1 MEKTLKFCNFIADYQ
16 SVIMKTKDSKVS
28 HKSSDLTSVLVEHF
42 GKSLNLARIK
52 FISLFICALCKV
64 QSVCFEKLAS
74 GFENNC
80 SSNSSL
86 RQIQRFMADYTLDKD
101 LIARLIFALLPHE
114 PPYSIAMD
122 RTNWKFGQKNINI
135 LVLAIVY
142 KGVAFPIL
150 FKLMPKRGNSNTTE
164 RIQIIDHYIRLF
176 GIESIHYLVADREFV
191 GEHWIDYLNFNK
203 IEYHIRIRD
212 NFWVMNPKTGKQ
224 FKATWL
230 FSDLKLNE
238 TKFLYSIYY
247 VNNQLCYLSGSK
259 IKNKEGRPEFQII
272 ISFCK
277 PEIAQKIYKERWQI
291 ETAFRAMKTSGF
303 NIEDTHLTEIER
315 IEKLVALV
323 TIAFAW
329 AYLVGIYL
337 HEQVKPIRILN
348 NGKRAKSFFK
358 YALTYIATLL
368 LNSEIKS
375 DIDIFKFLSC
385 T

>member
-1 MEKTLKFCNFIADYQ
+1 MEKTLKFCIFIADYQ

-28 HKSSDLTSVLVEHF
+28 HKSSELTSVLVEHF

-80 SSNSSL
+80 GNDSSL
-86 RQIQRFMADYTLDKD
+86 RRIQRFMAAYSLDKD
-101 LIARLIFALLPHE
+101 LIARLIFALLPHK

-122 RTNWKFGQKNINI
+122 RTNWKFGQTNINI

-164 RIQIIDHYIRLF
+164 RIQIINHYIRLF
-176 GIESIHYLVADREFV
+176 GKESIHYLVADREFV
-191 GEHWIDYLNFNK
+191 GEHWIDYLNFNQ

-212 NFWVMNPKTGKQ
+212 NFWVMNPKSGSH

-230 FSDLKLNE
+230 FSDLKLNQ
-238 TKFLYSIYY
+238 TKFLHSIYY
-247 VNNQLCYLSGSK
+247 VNNQLCYLSASK
-259 IKNKEGRPEFQII
+259 IKNKEGKPEYQII

-291 ETAFRAMKTSGF
+291 ETAFRAIKTSGF

-315 IEKLVALV
+315 IEKLVAIV
-323 TIAFAW
+323 TIAFTW
-329 AYLVGIYL
+329 AYLIGIYL

-358 YALTYIATLL
+358 YGLTYIATSL
-368 LNSEIKS
+368 LNSEFQS